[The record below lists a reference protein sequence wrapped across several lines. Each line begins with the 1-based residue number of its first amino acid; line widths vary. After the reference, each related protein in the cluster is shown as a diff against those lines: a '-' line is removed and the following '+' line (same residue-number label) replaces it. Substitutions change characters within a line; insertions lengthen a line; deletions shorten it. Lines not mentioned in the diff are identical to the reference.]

1 MPYLHNMIND
11 HKTAKTRAWKIQIS
25 MRVNFISSKD
35 TEETHTIYV
44 WSDNESIM
52 LGNET
57 DNIIKELFESILDN
71 YQKEEQIMR
80 GGSDFI
86 FESAEL
92 LDYKL
97 HKTSLK
103 RGGSYIESYEWLKN
117 KEATISPKNK
127 KKINVSSTQQ
137 L

>member
-1 MPYLHNMIND
+1 
-11 HKTAKTRAWKIQIS
+11 
-25 MRVNFISSKD
+25 
-35 TEETHTIYV
+35 
-44 WSDNESIM
+44 M

>member
-1 MPYLHNMIND
+1 
-11 HKTAKTRAWKIQIS
+11 
-25 MRVNFISSKD
+25 
-35 TEETHTIYV
+35 
-44 WSDNESIM
+44 M

-103 RGGSYIESYEWLKN
+103 RGGSYIESREWLKN

-127 KKINVSSTQQ
+127 KKIINVSSTQQ